1 MLGEPELGAAGGQ
14 GSIVQWEEVP
24 LPALARRVRLKT
36 LQRLQKQFASLAKVT
51 ICLTTVDGELITEPT
66 WGCRFTE
73 MIATSPAGREI
84 FANDLVVFA
93 ADIKSFVPFIGQQGT
108 RLYAAPIERA
118 GERLGLIVVGT
129 RPDHTLTDQEV
140 GTLAA
145 RLGLDLEAL
154 KRAAGELE
162 PWDQET
168 HTTTCQFADLLADT
182 IALLYAQAVRIER
195 QVADLRTVHELANLL
210 AGTSDLQEI
219 LDRTV
224 QRVVEVMGVKAC
236 GIRLLDEEK
245 GELVVKAVCNLS
257 DDYLQKGKVLIGD
270 SMIDTAALKG
280 ETVYIPDAPNDSRL
294 RYPEYARKEGIVSC
308 LCVPMIYR
316 GQTVG
321 LLRVYTDRRYVF
333 DAAEESLLRSI
344 ASQAASAII
353 NARLREARKET
364 RHFEQQLRHAR
375 EIQRRMLP
383 ASSPNHARL
392 SFGCAYRPSLQL
404 AGDFYDFLYL
414 SVDAVGLCVAD
425 VVGKGLPAALLM
437 ASIRS
442 SLRAHAHSIFDLDEI
457 LFQVNRSMYRDT
469 LVGEFA
475 TLFYGVFW
483 NSGTRL
489 TYCNAGHPPPL
500 LLRGGAFQELDVGG
514 PVIGVM
520 PAECFEKKVLS
531 LREGDVIVF
540 FTDGVTEALDF
551 QGEAYG
557 SGRLRE
563 SIQRHRELETQ
574 HMADQ
579 LLWDVRRFVG
589 LAEQSDDIT
598 IVVVKVTRPA
608 GARP

>member
-1 MLGEPELGAAGGQ
+1 MLREAELETAEVEVKVMQRGEV
-14 GSIVQWEEVP
+14 S
-24 LPALARRVRLKT
+24 LPVLARRVGLTT
-36 LQRLQKQFASLAKVT
+36 LQRLQKQFASLAKAT
-51 ICLTTVDGELITEPT
+51 IGLTTIDGGLITEPT
-66 WGCRFTE
+66 WGSRFSE
-73 MIATSPAGREI
+73 MIATSPVGREA

-93 ADIKSFVPFIGQQGT
+93 ADITSSVAFIGQPGT
-108 RLYAAPIERA
+108 KLYAAPIERA

-129 RPDHTLTDQEV
+129 RSDHVLTDQEI
-140 GTLAA
+140 GALAG
-145 RLGLDLEAL
+145 RLGLDVEAL
-154 KRAAGELE
+154 KEAAGVLE
-162 PWDQET
+162 PWDEQT
-168 HTTTCQFADLLADT
+168 CRSTCQFAHLLADT

-224 QRVVEVMGVKAC
+224 RRVVEVMGVKAC

-257 DDYLQKGKVLIGD
+257 NDYLQKGKVLIGD
-270 SMIDTAALKG
+270 SMIDTVALRG

-333 DAAEESLLRSI
+333 DATEESLLRSI

-353 NARLREARKET
+353 NARLREARKEM
-364 RHFEQQLRHAR
+364 RYFEQQLRHGR

-383 ASSPNHARL
+383 AGLPDHAGL
-392 SFGCAYRPSLQL
+392 LFGCAYRPSLQL

-414 SVDAVGLCVAD
+414 SDDAIGLCVAD
-425 VVGKGLPAALLM
+425 VMGKGLPAALLM

-457 LFQVNRSMYRDT
+457 LFQVNRNMCRDT
-469 LVGEFA
+469 LLGEFA
-475 TLFYGVFW
+475 SLFYGVFW
-483 NSGTRL
+483 NGGTRF

-500 LLRGGAFQELDVGG
+500 LFRGGAFQELGVGG

-520 PAECFEKKVLS
+520 PTECFEKKVIS
-531 LREGDVIVF
+531 LREGDTLVF
-540 FTDGVTEALDF
+540 FSDGVTEALDF
-551 QGEAYG
+551 QGEAYS

-563 SIQRHRELETQ
+563 SIRRHRALETQ

-598 IVVVKVTRPA
+598 IVVVKVSRAKGTGR
-608 GARP
+608 